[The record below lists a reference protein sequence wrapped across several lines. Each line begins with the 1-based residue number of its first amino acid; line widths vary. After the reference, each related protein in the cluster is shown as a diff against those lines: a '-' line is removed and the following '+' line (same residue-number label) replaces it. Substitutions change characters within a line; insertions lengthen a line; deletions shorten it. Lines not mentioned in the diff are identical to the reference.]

1 MIERIGQGGK
11 MMEAIPLWVFAV
23 IILIFL
29 SGYMAYRAMLAE
41 RKLDQQFI
49 EREGKI
55 YLERIQEDRQ
65 KREARKQ
72 QRSH

>member
-1 MIERIGQGGK
+1 
-11 MMEAIPLWVFAV
+11 METIPLWVFAV

-72 QRSH
+72 QRSN

>member
-1 MIERIGQGGK
+1 
-11 MMEAIPLWVFAV
+11 MEAIPLWVFAV

-49 EREGKI
+49 EREGNI

-65 KREARKQ
+65 KREASK
-72 QRSH
+72 

>member
-1 MIERIGQGGK
+1 
-11 MMEAIPLWVFAV
+11 MEAIPFWVFAV

-29 SGYMAYRAMLAE
+29 SGYMAFRAMLAE

-55 YLERIQEDRQ
+55 YLERIQEARK
-65 KREARKQ
+65 KREASKQ
-72 QRSH
+72 QESN

>member
-1 MIERIGQGGK
+1 

-72 QRSH
+72 QRSN

>member
-1 MIERIGQGGK
+1 
-11 MMEAIPLWVFAV
+11 MEAIPLWVFAV

-49 EREGKI
+49 EQEGSI

-72 QRSH
+72 QSSN

>member
-1 MIERIGQGGK
+1 MGE
-11 MMEAIPLWVFAV
+11 IPLWVIAV

-72 QRSH
+72 QRSN